1 MQKIC
6 DCKILG
12 KRQTHGDIYKYCY
25 RVKINNESAWANS
38 RVEHNV
44 GDTATLYL
52 KPSDLICGS
61 RSLSNICFPE
71 SEVMPIAIFL
81 QEVHIICQ
89 TQN

>member
-52 KPSDLICGS
+52 KPSDYNMRFAFIK
-61 RSLSNICFPE
+61 
-71 SEVMPIAIFL
+71 
-81 QEVHIICQ
+81 
-89 TQN
+89 